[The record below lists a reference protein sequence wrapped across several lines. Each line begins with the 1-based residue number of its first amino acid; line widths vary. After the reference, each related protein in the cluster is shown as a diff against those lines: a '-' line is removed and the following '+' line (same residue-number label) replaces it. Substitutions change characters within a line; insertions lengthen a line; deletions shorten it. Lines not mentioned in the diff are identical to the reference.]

1 MAIPP
6 VFREVIRLKDL
17 EGMSYKA
24 IADIL
29 DVPVATAVSCISR
42 GRDPLRRRMA
52 GAPA

>member
-6 VFREVIRLKDL
+6 VFREVILLKDL
-17 EGMSYKA
+17 EDMSYKA

-29 DVPVATAVSCISR
+29 DVPAATVVSRISR
-42 GRDPLRRRMA
+42 DRDPFRRRMA